1 MIDKH
6 DNQHDSEGRKPH
18 IIRHVVKWTVIVI
31 AFALVLG
38 ILVQLL
44 WNWLMPDLFGLGKIN
59 TAQGIGLILLF
70 RILFGGMGQ
79 RREHSGY
86 LTGKYGFRS
95 PAWLGRGAKEDSSKG
110 AIDS

>member
-1 MIDKH
+1 MFDENDH
-6 DNQHDSEGRKPH
+6 QPEGDERKPN
-18 IIRHVVKWTVIVI
+18 ITGHVVKWTAIVI

-44 WNWLMPDLFGLGKIN
+44 WNWLMPDLFGLVKIN
-59 TAQGIGLILLF
+59 TAQGIGLIVLS
-70 RILFGGMGQ
+70 RILFGGMGR

-95 PAWLGRGAKEDSSKG
+95 PAWLGRGAKGNSSEKG
-110 AIDS
+110 KER

>member
-1 MIDKH
+1 MFDEH
-6 DNQHDSEGRKPH
+6 DHQPEGDERKSN
-18 IIRHVVKWTVIVI
+18 IIGHVVKWTAIVI

-38 ILVQLL
+38 ILVQVL
-44 WNWLMPDLFGLGKIN
+44 WNWLMPDLFGLVKIN
-59 TAQGIGLILLF
+59 TAQGIGLILLS

-95 PAWLGRGAKEDSSKG
+95 PAWLGRGAKENSSEEGKER
-110 AIDS
+110 

>member
-1 MIDKH
+1 MFDNH
-6 DNQHDSEGRKPH
+6 DHHESEGRGMKVVSH
-18 IIRHVVKWTVIVI
+18 IAKWTAIVI
-31 AFALVLG
+31 AFAVVLG
-38 ILVQLL
+38 IVVQLL

-59 TAQGIGLILLF
+59 TAQGIGLILLS

-95 PAWLGRGAKEDSSKG
+95 RAWLGLSAKDDSVNAAS
-110 AIDS
+110 DS

>member
-1 MIDKH
+1 MLDKN
-6 DNQHDSEGRKPH
+6 DNQPERDGRKPH
-18 IIRHVVKWTVIVI
+18 VIGHVVKWIAIVI

-44 WNWLMPDLFGLGKIN
+44 WNWLMPALFGLGKIN
-59 TAQGIGLILLF
+59 TAQGIGLILLS
-70 RILFGGMGQ
+70 RVLFGGMGQ

>member
-1 MIDKH
+1 MFDKQ

-18 IIRHVVKWTVIVI
+18 IIGHVVKWTAIVI
-31 AFALVLG
+31 TFALVLG

-59 TAQGIGLILLF
+59 TAQGIGLIVLS

-86 LTGKYGFRS
+86 ITGKYGFRS
-95 PAWLGRGAKEDSSKG
+95 PAWLGRGEKEDPSKG